1 MFRNIGSWF
10 SSFRANPLETLLQ
23 IVFMIVALLLTLI
36 LHEIGHGFV
45 ALKCGDPTAKMLG
58 RLTLNPLKHL
68 DPIGTVC
75 MLFLHIGWAK
85 PVPVNPRNFRHYRS
99 DYIKVALAG
108 IAVNLILFVVSL
120 TISALLAK
128 LVWTPDVIEYY
139 AAYGAKDSL
148 INVYYDYSKVFNI
161 QQGYVT
167 TTSAAMIYMGKFSG
181 LLEVN
186 AWMYIQRLFL
196 MLAAMNLGLA
206 VFNLLPFPP
215 LDGYR
220 FLDAFVFK
228 GKLSMNRQ
236 TMQIISIVFMVV
248 IFSGLL
254 DGLLTTV
261 NSAVF
266 GTMSKALA
274 WII

>member
-1 MFRNIGSWF
+1 MFSGLTNFINNIQTD
-10 SSFRANPLETLLQ
+10 PLGTIVTLLYTSVC
-23 IVFMIVALLLTLI
+23 ILFSLI
-36 LHEIGHGFV
+36 LHECAHGYV